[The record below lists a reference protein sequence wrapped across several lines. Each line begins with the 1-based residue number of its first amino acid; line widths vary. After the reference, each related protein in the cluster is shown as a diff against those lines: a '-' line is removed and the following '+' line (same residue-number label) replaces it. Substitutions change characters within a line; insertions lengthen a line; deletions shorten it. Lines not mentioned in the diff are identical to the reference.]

1 MLTSPIPM
9 RRAVLLGLGASIV
22 GGVPTMVRG
31 AGEALFID
39 ASGVAPGSLPDGFAV
54 ARTGQGAPAAW
65 AVQEDASVPRRRVIS
80 QTSTDQT
87 DYRFPLAIYEKLS
100 VMDLDVKVHFKAV
113 GGRVDRAG
121 GIAIRLVDPNNYYV
135 VRANALEDNVN
146 FYHVVN
152 GTRRQIRGA
161 STKVT
166 SDVWHTLGI
175 RAERQEFT
183 ISFDG
188 KSLFSVQDRT
198 FTNAGKVAL
207 WTKADS
213 VTSFDALEIRT
224 LP

>member
-1 MLTSPIPM
+1 M
-9 RRAVLLGLGASIV
+9 
-22 GGVPTMVRG
+22 
-31 AGEALFID
+31 
-39 ASGVAPGSLPDGFAV
+39 
-54 ARTGQGAPAAW
+54 
-65 AVQEDASVPRRRVIS
+65 
-80 QTSTDQT
+80 
-87 DYRFPLAIYEKLS
+87 
-100 VMDLDVKVHFKAV
+100 
-113 GGRVDRAG
+113 DRAG

-146 FYHVVN
+146 FYHVVE

-161 STKVT
+161 SARVT

-175 RAERQEFT
+175 KAERQEFT
-183 ISFDG
+183 ISFNG